1 LVGGI
6 LTGTSAANKPNRDR
20 DPLAAA
26 VTTPPIRQFTP
37 RSYPGSLDR
46 ALAPRVQR
54 SRFSF
59 QAGGKM
65 LEENKVKIAYTV
77 VERNKDGRKFWVR
90 VGAAFVNRDGSLNV
104 RLDAMPVNGELQIR
118 DYQPREAREGASHDQ
133 AA

>member
-1 LVGGI
+1 
-6 LTGTSAANKPNRDR
+6 
-20 DPLAAA
+20 
-26 VTTPPIRQFTP
+26 
-37 RSYPGSLDR
+37 
-46 ALAPRVQR
+46 
-54 SRFSF
+54 
-59 QAGGKM
+59 M

-118 DYQPREAREGASHDQ
+118 DYQPREVRESGDHER

>member
-1 LVGGI
+1 
-6 LTGTSAANKPNRDR
+6 
-20 DPLAAA
+20 
-26 VTTPPIRQFTP
+26 
-37 RSYPGSLDR
+37 
-46 ALAPRVQR
+46 
-54 SRFSF
+54 
-59 QAGGKM
+59 M

-118 DYQPREAREGASHDQ
+118 DYQPREARETASDEQ

>member
-1 LVGGI
+1 
-6 LTGTSAANKPNRDR
+6 
-20 DPLAAA
+20 
-26 VTTPPIRQFTP
+26 
-37 RSYPGSLDR
+37 
-46 ALAPRVQR
+46 
-54 SRFSF
+54 
-59 QAGGKM
+59 M

-118 DYQPREAREGASHDQ
+118 DYQPREARESSPRDQ

>member
-1 LVGGI
+1 
-6 LTGTSAANKPNRDR
+6 
-20 DPLAAA
+20 
-26 VTTPPIRQFTP
+26 
-37 RSYPGSLDR
+37 
-46 ALAPRVQR
+46 
-54 SRFSF
+54 
-59 QAGGKM
+59 M

-118 DYQPREAREGASHDQ
+118 DYQPREARDSTERER

>member
-1 LVGGI
+1 
-6 LTGTSAANKPNRDR
+6 
-20 DPLAAA
+20 
-26 VTTPPIRQFTP
+26 
-37 RSYPGSLDR
+37 
-46 ALAPRVQR
+46 
-54 SRFSF
+54 
-59 QAGGKM
+59 M

-118 DYQPREAREGASHDQ
+118 DYQPREARESASRDR